1 MTNIYRYVTG
11 HSYLDFTPGE
21 CYTLLYAGEKAY
33 LVLFQPT
40 MGARFI
46 SSAFMESNFELVR

>member
-1 MTNIYRYVTG
+1 MTNIYRYITN
-11 HSYLDFTPGE
+11 HSVLDFIPGE
-21 CYTLLYAGEKAY
+21 HYTLRDTGNKAY

-46 SSAFMESNFELVR
+46 SSAFMECNFKLVR